1 MVANRQPQPKQGTVQ
16 DLINGLLDRGYNRE
30 VQPVLRAVAKSVNSG
45 LIQTRLD
52 QLDKEAQRLIDSGE
66 KLTPD
71 NPVLRALLADLDST
85 MKTNAS
91 VVNGAAEAVQQT
103 GINAAATIQRQLA
116 LPGMTD
122 TPLARIGVVRN
133 RPDPAAVAR
142 VVQYSQS
149 NEWANLLAKYG
160 QGIVDTVNNQA
171 IRGTASG
178 WSPLRTASNIR
189 QLAENLP
196 ASQANTLMRTLQL
209 TSYRDGTAIQQ
220 TANQDIASQ
229 VIRIAALDDRT
240 CLSCIALHGKVI
252 WDSETDAG
260 TPVPRVDDH
269 WNGRCTSVVQ
279 VKGRTL
285 NVQTGVDWFNN
296 LPESRQQQQASF
308 ANSPGKW
315 EAFQKG
321 DVTLQDFVHQHQDDT
336 FGQMVTESTLNGALK
351 GSA

>member
-1 MVANRQPQPKQGTVQ
+1 MVANRQPAPKAGTVQ

-45 LIQTRLD
+45 LIEKRLE
-52 QLDKEAQRLIDSGE
+52 QLDKEVQRLMEAGE

-71 NPVLRALLADLDST
+71 NPVLRALLADLTDT
-85 MKTNAS
+85 MKTNAA
-91 VVNGAAEAVQQT
+91 VVDGASEAVQQT

-122 TPLARIGVVRN
+122 QQLSRIGIAWN
-133 RPDPAAVAR
+133 KPDPAAVAR
-142 VVQYSQS
+142 LVQYSQS
-149 NEWANLLAKYG
+149 QEWSNMLAQYG
-160 QGIVDTVNNQA
+160 QGIVDVVNNQA
-171 IRGTASG
+171 IRGIAAG
-178 WSPLRTASNIR
+178 WSPLRTARNIR
-189 QLAENLP
+189 DITENLP
-196 ASQANTLMRTLQL
+196 ASQANTLLRTLQL

-240 CLSCIALHGKVI
+240 CLSCIALHGTVI
-252 WDSETDAG
+252 WDSEADAG
-260 TPVPRVDDH
+260 SPVPRVDDH

-285 NVQTGVDWFNN
+285 NVQSGVDWFNN
-296 LPESRQQQQASF
+296 LSATRQQQQASF
-308 ANSPGKW
+308 ASSPGKW
-315 EAFQKG
+315 EAFKNG

-336 FGQMVTESTLNGALK
+336 FGQMVTEASLSGALK
-351 GSA
+351 GK